1 LNILEENLLQEGNIN
16 RMDTVN
22 PVDTEGMELM
32 IEQLESLLKK
42 KEKRIKEL
50 NKELEKSANDKNELE
65 QVIY

>member
-1 LNILEENLLQEGNIN
+1 
-16 RMDTVN
+16 MDTVN